1 MELVTP
7 DLGLSI
13 WTSVAFIIL
22 LIILRAFAWKP
33 ILGAVKDREESIEK
47 AISSAD
53 EARKEMAALQANNE
67 ALLKEARLERDKI
80 LAEARDTKDQI
91 VSEAK
96 NVAKEEADRL
106 LTQAREVIDTEKKA
120 ALAEIKNQVAT
131 LSLDIAGKVIK
142 AELADDKKQQELVG
156 KLMQEVKLN

>member
-91 VSEAK
+91 VSDAK
-96 NVAKEEADRL
+96 NVAKQEAERL

-142 AELADDKKQQELVG
+142 AELAEDKKQQELVG
-156 KLMQEVKLN
+156 KLMEEVKLN